1 MNKKWIAVLF
11 GLAVFT
17 LGTAL
22 ASPQDPSA
30 AAGGEG
36 GMKAAAMQCQNVEP
50 PCGGAGCG
58 NECPMAGNLTED
70 QKKKIDEWK
79 AVLEKEMIPLKSKVD
94 VKTAE
99 LRDLLIA
106 DKPDAKAVDKK
117 IEEVGAILLDMAKKK
132 TQNRLKIREILTPEQ
147 RTGFDRQTLDGFEPF
162 GGPVEFPGI
171 RHPRFMRMMQ
181 GAIGPGIRLPM
192 MEHCEKMGMQEK
204 KEIQEKKELQ
214 EKK

>member
-1 MNKKWIAVLF
+1 MTKKQIAALI

-22 ASPQDPSA
+22 ASAQDPSTTL
-30 AAGGEG
+30 GEG
-36 GMKAAAMQCQNVEP
+36 GMKAAAMQCQIVEP
-50 PCGGAGCG
+50 PAGMAGCCGGCSL
-58 NECPMAGNLTED
+58 AGNLTED

-117 IEEVGAILLDMAKKK
+117 IEEIGAILLDMAKKK
-132 TQNRLKIREILTPEQ
+132 IQNRLKIREALTPEQ
-147 RTGFDRQTLDGFEPF
+147 RTGFDRQTLGGFEPF
-162 GGPVEFPGI
+162 GGPAEFPGI
-171 RHPRFMRMMQ
+171 RHRRFMRMMQ
-181 GAIGPGIRLPM
+181 GPIGPGIRHPM
-192 MEHCEKMGMQEK
+192 MEHCERMRLQELKEMQEK
-204 KEIQEKKELQ
+204 KEIQETK
-214 EKK
+214 